1 MKGGEKIMFNRLRK
15 VLKDQRGFAKV
26 DGPLFSLEA
35 KGKIGDALV
44 FFPWKGR
51 HAVRRWLKPTNPRDI
66 DQKLIRQKLAAFGKC
81 LGAIT
86 TPGAVLANGAAL
98 VVQVKTLTPATQI
111 WNAYIVKKGLADLAV
126 DAAWTDLMTEV
137 HQTDVSNSWVSNAEA
152 LALTTLPSTADGYA
166 SDIPA
171 WQQLVAAAYACWKMD
186 YSSAGIDM
194 SVHPSNMAIADVTL
208 FASEFTNA

>member
-1 MKGGEKIMFNRLRK
+1 M
-15 VLKDQRGFAKV
+15 AKV

-35 KGKIGDALV
+35 RGKIGDAMV

-66 DQKLIRQKLAAFGKC
+66 DQKLVRQKMAAFGKC

-86 TPGAVLANGAAL
+86 TPGAVLANGAEI
-98 VVQVKTLTPATQI
+98 VVEVKSLTPAAQI
-111 WNAYIVKKGLADLAV
+111 WNAYLVQMGMKDLYL

-137 HQTDVSNSWVSNAEA
+137 HQTNASNGWVSAAEA

-171 WQQLVAAAYACWKMD
+171 WNQLVAAAYACWKMD
-186 YSSAGIDM
+186 LSMSEVDM
-194 SVHPSNMAIADVTL
+194 SVHPSAMVLGDITL
-208 FASEFTNA
+208 FASAFTVAA

>member
-1 MKGGEKIMFNRLRK
+1 M
-15 VLKDQRGFAKV
+15 AKV

-66 DQKLIRQKLAAFGKC
+66 DQKLIRQKLAAFGKAI
-81 LGAIT
+81 GATT
-86 TPGAVLANGAAL
+86 TPSAAGLVNGAAIVS
-98 VVQVKTLTPATQI
+98 VVKALTPATQI
-111 WNAYIVKKGLADLAV
+111 WNAYLVKKGLADLAV
-126 DAAWTDLMTEV
+126 DSAWTDVMTEV
-137 HQTDVSNSWVSNAEA
+137 HQTDVSDGWVSAAEA

-171 WQQLVAAAYACWKMD
+171 WEQLVAAAYACWKMD
-186 YSSAGIDM
+186 YCSANVDM
-194 SVHPSNMAIADVTL
+194 SVHPSSMVLADVTL
-208 FASEFTNA
+208 FASDFTNANA

>member
-1 MKGGEKIMFNRLRK
+1 MAL
-15 VLKDQRGFAKV
+15 V

-35 KGKIGDALV
+35 KGKIGDAIV

-66 DQKLIRQKLAAFGKC
+66 DQKLIRQKMAAFGKC

-86 TPGAVLANGAAL
+86 TPDPAGLVNGADI
-98 VVQVKTLTPATQI
+98 VSTVKALTPATQI
-111 WNAYIVKKGLADLAV
+111 WNAYLVKKGMQDLYV
-126 DAAWTDLMTEV
+126 DAAWTDVMTNV
-137 HQTDVSNSWVSNAEA
+137 HQTDVSDGWVSAAEA

-171 WQQLVAAAYACWKMD
+171 WQQLVAAAYACWKM
-186 YSSAGIDM
+186 SASLCAVDM
-194 SVHPSNMAIADVTL
+194 SIQPCEMILADVTL
-208 FASEFTNA
+208 FASAFTVAH

>member
-1 MKGGEKIMFNRLRK
+1 MF
-15 VLKDQRGFAKV
+15 LKKLLKPLMNNHGFAKV

-35 KGKIGDALV
+35 KGKIGNALV

-81 LGAIT
+81 LGAII
-86 TPGAVLANGAAL
+86 TPGAELANGADI
-98 VVQVKTLTPATQI
+98 VTTVKALTPATQI
-111 WNAYIVKKGLADLAV
+111 WNAYLVKIGLQDLAV
-126 DAAWTDLMTEV
+126 DGAWTDLMDEV
-137 HQTDVSNSWVSNAEA
+137 DGTDVSDGWVSAAEA

-171 WQQLVAAAYACWKMD
+171 WQQLVAAAYACWKMGA
-186 YSSAGIDM
+186 SLCAVDM
-194 SVHPSNMAIADVTL
+194 SVHPSNMILADVTL
-208 FASEFTNA
+208 FASGFTIAH